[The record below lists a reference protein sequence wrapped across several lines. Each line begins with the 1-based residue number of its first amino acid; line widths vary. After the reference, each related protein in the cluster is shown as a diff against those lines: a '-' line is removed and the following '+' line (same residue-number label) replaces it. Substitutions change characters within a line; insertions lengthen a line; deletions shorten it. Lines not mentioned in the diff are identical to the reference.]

1 MHIQMEGFCITCH
14 FSLMFLSYFILL
26 KLCLKLFYLIN
37 SLFKKTNVQKI
48 TQVGSIKAFKISY
61 FSSTFKL
68 NERKVVLKSM
78 VLRSGYKKIFAK
90 RGFDD

>member
-1 MHIQMEGFCITCH
+1 MLLAYLI
-14 FSLMFLSYFILL
+14 LS

-37 SLFKKTNVQKI
+37 SLFKKADVQKI